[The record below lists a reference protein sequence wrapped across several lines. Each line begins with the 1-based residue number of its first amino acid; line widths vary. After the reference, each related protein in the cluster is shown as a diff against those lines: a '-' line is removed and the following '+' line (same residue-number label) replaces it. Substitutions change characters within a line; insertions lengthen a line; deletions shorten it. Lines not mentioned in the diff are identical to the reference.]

1 MALPE
6 NFNEWEHLQSVLMRV
21 HNREV
26 KDEFKDISD
35 DVDIDI
41 NIPRQSLKQACLI
54 KDTDTSE
61 MTHLRMMLYWFNL
74 RKAKD
79 LQQPVYGLPLEDVQA
94 TRKYKPQI
102 KLFFE
107 EYLTGASEEGD
118 YAPVRGE
125 ISIRLMD
132 ETSETLTRSNLVT
145 LANKIKQIFGTPP
158 VKWNKGKDLAS
169 YTDWEKGYQLQL
181 LVRNK
186 SDAKE
191 LITKVLDI
199 QNHTPDWKHLN
210 YKENDEPTQ
219 AFPIIPPTKMILG
232 HSRRLARTRPIAT
245 VTFQYATCHVY
256 GLTTPIYLY
265 DLTSSTNNV
274 IVQN

>member
-74 RKAKD
+74 RKAQD
-79 LQQPVYGLPLEDVQA
+79 LQVPVYGQLLPDVQA
-94 TRKYKPQI
+94 TRTYKPQI
-102 KLFFE
+102 QLYFQE
-107 EYLTGASEEGD
+107 QLTGAEEEGD
-118 YAPVRGE
+118 YPAVTGE
-125 ISIRLMD
+125 ISIRLMNQ
-132 ETSETLTRSNLVT
+132 TSETLTKQELIT
-145 LANKIKQIFGTPP
+145 YANKVKQVFGTPP
-158 VKWNKGKDLAS
+158 LHWDKGKDLAS
-169 YTDWEKGYQLQL
+169 YTDKEKGYQLQL

-186 SDAKE
+186 ADAKS
-191 LITKVLDI
+191 LIENILDI
-199 QNHTPDWKHLN
+199 QEHTPNWKYLN
-210 YKENDEPTQ
+210 YKENDEPTE
-219 AFPIIPPTKMILG
+219 AFPTLPPTKSILG
-232 HSRRLARTRPIAT
+232 KTRRMARTRPIAR
-245 VTFQYATCHVY
+245 VTFQRASCHIY
-256 GLTTPIYLY
+256 GLPKAITLY
-265 DLTSSTNNV
+265 DATQISINALVN
-274 IVQN
+274 